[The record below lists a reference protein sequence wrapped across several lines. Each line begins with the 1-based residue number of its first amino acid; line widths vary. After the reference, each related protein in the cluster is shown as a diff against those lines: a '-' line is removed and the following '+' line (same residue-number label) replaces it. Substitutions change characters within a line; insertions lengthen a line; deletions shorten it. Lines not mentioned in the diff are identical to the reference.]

1 MNQTLLSFERLKA
14 SSTDGPAD
22 ASHRSVSCAWVRIL
36 LFLRSWNAK
45 KAGAR
50 RRRPDAWPW
59 EGNKATSP
67 ILAILPK
74 KSLRTASNVEGSLQC
89 SDRRCHVNRCHRSC
103 REGFFA
109 GTGPTSRQQPSDV
122 TWLVAARLGRKRR
135 GDHVHGYGPLSWCG
149 DRTSTLAVSG
159 RIPHRDRLGLW
170 ARCRPM
176 VRTFPSFVR
185 FVRFVLLRPGSLHA

>member
-22 ASHRSVSCAWVRIL
+22 ASHRSVSCVWARIL

-59 EGNKATSP
+59 EGNK
-67 ILAILPK
+67 AILPK

-135 GDHVHGYGPLSWCG
+135 GDHVHGYGPPIVPWTSAAEGAQPLRHCQEPEPFTADIRTSWC
-149 DRTSTLAVSG
+149 R
-159 RIPHRDRLGLW
+159 R
-170 ARCRPM
+170 
-176 VRTFPSFVR
+176 
-185 FVRFVLLRPGSLHA
+185 

>member
-22 ASHRSVSCAWVRIL
+22 ASHRSVSCVWARIL

-122 TWLVAARLGRKRR
+122 TWLVAARLGRKSR
-135 GDHVHGYGPLSWCG
+135 GDHVHGYGPPIVPWTSAAEGAQPLRHCQEPEPFTADIRTSWC
-149 DRTSTLAVSG
+149 R
-159 RIPHRDRLGLW
+159 R
-170 ARCRPM
+170 
-176 VRTFPSFVR
+176 
-185 FVRFVLLRPGSLHA
+185 

>member
-185 FVRFVLLRPGSLHA
+185 FVLLRPGSLHA